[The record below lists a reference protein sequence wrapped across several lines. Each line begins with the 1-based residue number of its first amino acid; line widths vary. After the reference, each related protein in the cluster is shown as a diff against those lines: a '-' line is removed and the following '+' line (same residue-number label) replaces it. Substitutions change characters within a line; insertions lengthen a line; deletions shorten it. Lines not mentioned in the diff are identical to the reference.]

1 MTIFKFFNFRSQ
13 TRLWKTWSMTI
24 SKCLNCHSLQNLDYK
39 LLLLYFS
46 KHSVQKTMHNNN
58 TQVKLHCT
66 QTPIIS
72 CMEIT
77 NSKCIGSILL
87 GFVWSAEGPVWEDG
101 VLPVCFTQS
110 KLSPVW
116 IFFQLHCS
124 VLLNVQI
131 SVSEKI
137 NKQKSLRFK
146 YRKNKIISKETKYP
160 LYHWQLIWFRPNPF
174 QLCFLQY
181 ICRFQHWTRM
191 HSL

>member
-66 QTPIIS
+66 QAPIIS

-77 NSKCIGSILL
+77 NSKCIGTILL

-137 NKQKSLRFK
+137 NQQKSLCFK
-146 YRKNKIISKETKYP
+146 YRKNQNNQQRNQIPSVPLTINLISP
-160 LYHWQLIWFRPNPF
+160 QSVPALFFAIHL
-174 QLCFLQY
+174 
-181 ICRFQHWTRM
+181 
-191 HSL
+191 